1 MSEIAAG
8 GNSISSPSTILM
20 PSGGA
25 PPAYV
30 PKLDFS
36 DARNSMYAPLVGGFM

>member
-8 GNSISSPSTILM
+8 GNSIASPSAILM
-20 PSGGA
+20 PSGAA
-25 PPAYV
+25 PVYT

-36 DARNSMYAPLVGGFM
+36 DARNSGYLVLLGGIL